1 MKPLTFGR
9 TRRNFTAARD
19 DAGVPHI
26 QAGNWLDALYGL
38 GFMHGLDRGTQIL
51 FARSVA
57 SGRGAEQIAE
67 LPELLES
74 DRLFRKANLTARLT
88 EEARAFDDFG
98 FAQVTAYCE
107 GVNDGLAE
115 GGRTWP
121 MWAVGFVPEA
131 WNQESVILIGLLLAY
146 GGLALTQVHTERLL
160 VELIHAG
167 ISEEGLKELLAPRL
181 DNVDFA
187 LLRQVKLSSA
197 LSDEALELIGDLP
210 RLAGSNAWAVSPSR
224 SESGSALLA
233 ADPHLEINR
242 LPSIWYEAVVR
253 WGDEYVMGATLPGC
267 PLFSIART
275 KHLAWGV
282 TYLRGDAA
290 DYFIEDCRR
299 GGETGWQYRRG
310 DTWHDFELREEAI
323 VHKKGG
329 ATELLRVYSNPQGI
343 LDSDPDELGE
353 GLHLSTRWTGNDL
366 GSGQSI
372 LSWLDMVGCRSVRR
386 AMEIAKTCPAPTLA
400 WMFADR
406 EGHIGRQA
414 AGRLPLRGGGH
425 TGLTPIPAWDEKNH
439 WRGWFPSYDLPSV
452 YDPPEGFIAS
462 ANEEYDQVRGHWIV
476 TQFAPDYRYRR
487 IHERLSGWPAA
498 TVRDMQWLQY
508 DVISTQARDLL
519 RIFLPCMED
528 SELKHRL
535 STWDCNYSP
544 ESHEATLFTYLY
556 YNVLLE
562 VFGHEQGIGW
572 RRMVYLVTRAGY
584 STMILTAADRLLAKG
599 DSYWWRGRDKVEL
612 IRNAARRMT
621 PEYDRPW
628 ATMNYFHFSDRFFG
642 GLSVGYLLGFDSQQ
656 YPMPGNHATP
666 FQGHVLRTATRENT
680 FAPSYHFVTDLG
692 TDEAWTNLPGGA
704 HESRFSGFY
713 NTDVNRWL
721 AGEYKRLALE

>member
-9 TRRNFTAARD
+9 TRRNFSAARD
-19 DAGVPHI
+19 GAGVPHI
-26 QAGNWLDALYGL
+26 TAGNWLDALYGL

-67 LPELLES
+67 MPELLES

-88 EEARAFDDFG
+88 AEARAFDDFG

-146 GGLALTQVHTERLL
+146 GGLAITQVHTERLL

-167 ISEEGLKELLAPRL
+167 ISEEGLKELFAPRL
-181 DNVDFA
+181 DHVDFA

-197 LSDEALELIGDLP
+197 LSDEALELIADLP
-210 RLAGSNAWAVSPSR
+210 RLAGSNAWAVAPAR
-224 SESGSALLA
+224 SSTGHALLA

-290 DYFIEDCRR
+290 DYFIEDCQP
-299 GGETGWQYRRG
+299 GGATGWQYRRG
-310 DTWHDFELREEAI
+310 EAWFDFQVREETI
-323 VHKKGG
+323 KHKAG
-329 ATELLRVYSNPQGI
+329 APEVLKVYSNEQGT
-343 LDSDPDELGE
+343 LDGDPEVLGA
-353 GLHLSTRWTGNDL
+353 GLLLSTRWTGSDA
-366 GSGQSI
+366 GAGQSI
-372 LSWLDMVGCRSVRR
+372 IAWLDMVGCRSVRR
-386 AMEIAKTCPAPTLA
+386 GMEIAKTCPAPTLA
-400 WMFADR
+400 WTFADR

-414 AGRLPLRGGGH
+414 AGRVPVRGGGQS
-425 TGLTPIPAWDEKNH
+425 GLTPIPAWDVKNH
-439 WRGWFPSYDLPSV
+439 WRGWLPTYDMPAV
-452 YDPPEGFIAS
+452 YDPPEGFVAS
-462 ANEEYDQVRGHWIV
+462 ANEEYPEGRGPQII

-487 IHERLSGWPAA
+487 IRERLAEWPSA

-508 DVISTQARDLL
+508 DVISIQARELL
-519 RIFLPCMED
+519 RIFLPHMEE
-528 SELKHRL
+528 SGLKRRL
-535 STWDCNYSP
+535 SLWDCNYSP
-544 ESHEATLFTYLY
+544 QSHEATLFTYLY

-584 STMILTAADRLLAKG
+584 STMVLTAADRLLAREE
-599 DSYWWRGRDKVEL
+599 SYWWRGRDKGEL
-612 IRNAARRMT
+612 IRKAALRVA
-621 PEYDRPW
+621 PQYDQPW
-628 ATMNYFHFSDRFFG
+628 SAVNYFHFSDRFFG

-680 FAPSYHFVTDLG
+680 FAPSYHFVADMG
-692 TDEAWTNLPGGA
+692 SDEAWTNLPGGV
-704 HESRFSGFY
+704 HESRFSGYY
-713 NTDVNRWL
+713 NNDVARWL
-721 AGEYKRLALE
+721 TGEYKRLGPE